1 MLKKLPVRE
10 LIIVGLVIALLSV
23 GYCTQKDNNLKVD
36 KKELEKALDGVK
48 VIQKRHKV
56 LVDSLR
62 KDDLIKDKIIV
73 ALREEVNT
81 LQTGLAVKEAVL
93 VQKKKEIS
101 KFTIKQSAT
110 FLADRY
116 NTKAVTAEDNAV
128 QMRDSIPA
136 LVISELAEKDVL
148 LEKEASYKKI
158 VVLQQDQINIV
169 NGKLLNKNLELAS
182 KELEAEALQTGLDKS
197 LDLNLKTEN
206 SLKKAKRA
214 STLKTFVII
223 TAAVGGFFIGKGI
236 SK

>member
-1 MLKKLPVRE
+1 MLKKLPLRE
-10 LIIVGLVIALLSV
+10 IIIVALVIALLSV

-56 LVDSLR
+56 LVDSLK
-62 KDDLIKDKIIV
+62 KDDIIKDKIIA
-73 ALREEVNT
+73 ALKEEVDV
-81 LQTGLAVKEAVL
+81 LQTGLTVKDAVL
-93 VQKKKEIS
+93 TQKKKEIS

-116 NTKAVTAEDNAV
+116 NTRAVSVVDNSV
-128 QMRDSIPA
+128 QMMDSIPT

-148 LEKEASYKKI
+148 LEKETSYKKI

-182 KELEAEALQTGLDKS
+182 KELEAGSLQTSLNKS

-206 SLKKAKRA
+206 SLKKANRA

-223 TAAVGGFFIGKGI
+223 GAAVGGFFIGK
-236 SK
+236 KL